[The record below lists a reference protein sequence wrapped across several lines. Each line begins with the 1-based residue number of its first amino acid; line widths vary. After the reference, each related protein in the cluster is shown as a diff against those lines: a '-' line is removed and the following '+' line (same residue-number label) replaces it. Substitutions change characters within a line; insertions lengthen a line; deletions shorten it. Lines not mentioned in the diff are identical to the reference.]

1 MKSRMLVCSLL
12 LTALSTALAE
22 QVQPTLTPIQ
32 LAGITTYFTY
42 AAKTKEVLQD
52 ADFVAT
58 AKLTWTGENEFLLEL
73 RDWVNGEPRDTV
85 LLGTCTPGGSVQL
98 DYLDPPPEILIWVVG
113 FHAGCTVSGN
123 FPTYFGKFDGRHL
136 LAVTHFNSQCPE
148 YWPNNDIFATPV
160 DGPLHWEWVI
170 DVTVVE

>member
-1 MKSRMLVCSLL
+1 MKPRMLVCSLL
-12 LTALSTALAE
+12 LAALNTALAT
-22 QVQPTLTPIQ
+22 QVQPTATPIQ
-32 LAGITTYFTY
+32 LAGITTYYTY

-98 DYLDPPPEILIWVVG
+98 DYIDPPPEILIWVVG

-123 FPTYFGKFDGRHL
+123 FPTYFGKFDGKHL
-136 LAVTHFNSQCPE
+136 LAVTQFNSQCPE
-148 YWPNNDIFATPV
+148 YWPNNDIFPTPV
-160 DGPLHWEWVI
+160 DGPLHWQWVI